1 MKTVKLTSHP
11 LSVAELLRMVR
22 EDVVVVTTDE
32 GDSFVISTADDF
44 DTEAELL
51 RQNHRFLTMLDEF
64 KRDEGRILLEEAEQ
78 KLR

>member
-1 MKTVKLTSHP
+1 MKTVKLSSHP
-11 LSVAELLRMVR
+11 LSVAELLRTAR
-22 EDVVVVTTDE
+22 EDVVVVTTDD

-44 DTEAELL
+44 DTEVELL

-64 KRDEGRILLEEAEQ
+64 KRDEERIPLEEAEQ